1 VHASFSLSQ
10 RANAWREVL
19 ARPTRFARHSGLIVL
34 LLGSAL
40 LARYGTTWTRA
51 GAVAG
56 VFVVVSAVLFTW
68 WREKRSRVDTGR
80 LVRQVIW
87 RTDRALGERALRIAQ
102 LLQRGP
108 DRGARRTAAGNTA
121 GGHEELNAQQRTLA
135 SFQLDKLIEK
145 ASLDSVRG
153 AARRRARAYRWLGA
167 ACALVALAVGVG
179 RLREVVEGVDV
190 LLAREGRAPWPLF
203 WTERMRV
210 LAQPPAYLRA
220 PPRQLFAGATSML
233 PRGTQL
239 TLRARPLYDD
249 RQLVVSDGR
258 REAPFVSDGE
268 GGLVAH
274 YEVEDNSTLV
284 VAARFGGVLI
294 SEPDAL
300 RILSLAD
307 AAPVVSLDGA
317 PASMQLSDLSRL
329 ELRWWA
335 RDDHGLHQVDLVLR
349 SGNREERRTLGTFDD
364 QSGEQSG
371 GHVLLSSDAF
381 LRSLFL
387 PAEVTIEARDNDPVG
402 GSKWGKSPAF
412 TLVPSAV
419 GEQDAR
425 RYLALIRARDRFV
438 DALAV
443 ASEDVPKSERA
454 RVKERDQ
461 RLAEKLEAARSGL
474 TQTLAESFGGLRVP
488 AGLRAFVLGRLRRL
502 QDRGPLEQRQ
512 DSLEVLI
519 SELDGVLMSLSQRD
533 AQRVAIILGNVAEE
547 AMVGAQQAQA
557 GEKPEPGLER
567 LDKAI
572 YALREGARQLLSLG
586 VLGND
591 LGSVALADLGRVVRG
606 RERGDLYHAELAA
619 RHLADRLH
627 RPNPSFGASSS
638 GGVEAGQGGSSEPKQ
653 SPSGA
658 EQEFDELMGQIG
670 NLASQHGKAI
680 DQVDQS
686 LAAAEAEA
694 DPAGLRQ
701 EAAQRAKELRE
712 AVQNLP
718 EPGSSPGTPEAAA
731 ALARENAKAMAH
743 DLESLQLEEAAED
756 ARRTLAALGEAQSK
770 AQGQSY
776 FQGELERARAQ
787 VEEQQ
792 RWVQQQLETKRKAA
806 RERAKTAL
814 EQHSALEEKLAGMA
828 AELARQGD
836 QRSSPLPGEVTD
848 RLRQAE
854 QLMRQAA
861 GQLQR
866 GEGKAG
872 SELQREAQ
880 RLLDQAD
887 STRPEEQGEGGEEGR
902 REEGRGAAFGGEVPA
917 AEEQNRA
924 EAFRKRVL
932 RNLGDSPAG
941 RLSPAVKRYAEGLLR

>member
-1 VHASFSLSQ
+1 MQASFSLSQ
-10 RANAWREVL
+10 RATAWREIL
-19 ARPTRFARHSGLIVL
+19 NRPARFARHSALIAL

-51 GAVAG
+51 GAAAG
-56 VFVVVSAVLFTW
+56 VSAVLLVTLLVW
-68 WREKRSRVDTGR
+68 WVERRAQLDAGRV
-80 LVRQVIW
+80 VRQVIW

-102 LLQRGP
+102 LLQRSPGRAP
-108 DRGARRTAAGNTA
+108 AD
-121 GGHEELNAQQRTLA
+121 EVVLSEQQRVLA
-135 SFQLDKLIEK
+135 EYQLDKLIEN

-153 AARRRARAYRWLGA
+153 AARRRARAYRWLGG
-167 ACALVALAVGVG
+167 ACALVVLVLVVAK
-179 RLREVVEGVDV
+179 LREVVEGVDV
-190 LLAREGRAPWPLF
+190 LAARDGRAPYPLF

-210 LAQPPAYLRA
+210 LAQPPAYLRSPA
-220 PPRQLFAGATSML
+220 RQLFAGATSML

-239 TLRARPLYDD
+239 TLRARPLYTD
-249 RQLVVSDGR
+249 RQLVVSDGQ

-274 YEVEDNSTLV
+274 YEVEDNRTLV
-284 VAARFGGVLI
+284 VAARFGDVLI
-294 SEPDAL
+294 AEPDAI

-307 AAPVVSLDGA
+307 GAPVVTLDGA
-317 PASMQLSDLSRL
+317 PASMPLRELTRL

-335 RDDHGLHQVDLVLR
+335 QDDHGLHQVDLVLR

-364 QSGEQSG
+364 ESARQNG
-371 GHVLLSSDAF
+371 GHVLLPSDPF

-387 PAEVTIEARDNDPVG
+387 PAEISIEARDNDPVG
-402 GSKWGKSPAF
+402 GSKWGKSAAI

-419 GEQDAR
+419 GEQDAQ
-425 RYLALIRARDRFV
+425 RYLALTRARDRFV

-443 ASEDVPKSERA
+443 AAEEVPAGDRTRA
-454 RVKERDQ
+454 KEREQ
-461 RLAEKLEAARSGL
+461 RLAEKLSAARDGL
-474 TQTLAESFGGLRVP
+474 AQDLGATYGGLRVP
-488 AGLRAFVLGRLRRL
+488 AGLRAFAVGRLRLLPER
-502 QDRGPLEQRQ
+502 QPLEQRKR
-512 DSLEVLI
+512 SLEALI

-533 AQRVAIILGNVAEE
+533 AQRVAMILGNVAEE
-547 AMVGAQQAQA
+547 AMVGAQQAQV
-557 GEKPEPGLER
+557 GEAPERGLDR

-572 YALREGARQLLSLG
+572 YALREGARQLLALG

-606 RERGDLYHAELAA
+606 RDSGDLYHAELAA

-627 RPNPSFGASSS
+627 RPNPSFGASGS
-638 GGVEAGQGGSSEPKQ
+638 GGVEAGQGGGSREPQ
-653 SPSGA
+653 QGPSGEA
-658 EQEFDELMGQIG
+658 REFDELMDQI
-670 NLASQHGKAI
+670 NKLAAQHGKAI

-686 LAAAEAEA
+686 LAAAETEA
-694 DPAGLRQ
+694 DSAGLKE
-701 EAAQRAKELRE
+701 EAQQRARQLRN
-712 AVQNLP
+712 AVQSLP

-731 ALARENAKAMAH
+731 ALGRENARAMAH

-756 ARRTLAALGEAQSK
+756 ARRTLAALNEALNK
-770 AQGQSY
+770 AQDQMY
-776 FQGELERARAQ
+776 FQGQLEQARAT
-787 VEEQQ
+787 VEEQL
-792 RWVQQQLETKRKAA
+792 RWVQQQLEVQRSAA
-806 RERAKTAL
+806 RERAKSAL

-836 QRSSPLPGEVTD
+836 ERSSPLPGEITE
-848 RLRQAE
+848 RLREAE

-861 GQLQR
+861 GQLAR
-866 GEGKAG
+866 GEGKSG

-887 STRPEEQGEGGEEGR
+887 SRAEEQEEGGEGKTDGERDDGNGDSFR
-902 REEGRGAAFGGEVPA
+902 GEVPK
-917 AEEQNRA
+917 AEEQNKA